1 LADAGRATPGKVCG
15 GRAALRADLGF
26 FFEEPGCDFQ
36 TIAARGPMATAFVA
50 SGRAKLV
57 ASGELVD
64 VELRFSPGKK

>member
-1 LADAGRATPGKVCG
+1 
-15 GRAALRADLGF
+15 
-26 FFEEPGCDFQ
+26 
-36 TIAARGPMATAFVA
+36 MATAFVA